1 MLKFVERKKAR
12 QAIAYNLVLAGL
24 ERDDAEQL
32 VYEHST
38 PDMLF
43 DDMLEAVKDLT
54 KNNTEKMLCFSY
66 VMLSNEIT
74 CLRNQTL
81 ITSELASSYQA
92 NASYQH
98 LAESNTVDV
107 CKPKVQGAA
116 VTAQSRRDL
125 GGVFMNLNALM
136 TGESVIE
143 DNQLDRIRNRYRLM
157 IDYVALKEMN
167 ERLYS
172 FHLKSA

>member
-1 MLKFVERKKAR
+1 MLRFVERKKAR
-12 QAIAYNLVLAGL
+12 QAIIYNLVLAGL
-24 ERDDAEQL
+24 DRDDAEQL

-43 DDMLEAVKDLT
+43 DDMLAAVNDLT
-54 KNNTEKMLCFSY
+54 TNNTEKMLCFSY
-66 VMLSNEIT
+66 VMLSNEIA
-74 CLRNQTL
+74 CRRNQKL
-81 ITSELASSYQA
+81 IKSELASSYQV
-92 NASYQH
+92 NMSYQQI
-98 LAESNTVDV
+98 AEGNTADV
-107 CKPKVQGAA
+107 CKRKARCA
-116 VTAQSRRDL
+116 MVTPQRSRDL
-125 GGVFMNLNALM
+125 GEVFMNLNALM
-136 TGESVIE
+136 TGETVME